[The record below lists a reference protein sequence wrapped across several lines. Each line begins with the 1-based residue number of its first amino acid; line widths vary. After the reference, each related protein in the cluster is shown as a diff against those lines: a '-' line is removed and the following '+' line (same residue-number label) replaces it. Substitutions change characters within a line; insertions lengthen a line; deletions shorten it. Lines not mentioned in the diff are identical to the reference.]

1 MSEHDPFD
9 GKYDESAGNQP
20 SQAAEQGTSPGESAG
35 NQPLLGAPRGRPAES
50 APPASEVAHPETYTR
65 TQLERM
71 RKADL
76 QVAARERGLSTL
88 GDRDDLIDAIWT
100 AQNA

>member
-1 MSEHDPFD
+1 MSAHDPFD
-9 GKYDESAGNQP
+9 GKYDTPAEPAPEAAQP
-20 SQAAEQGTSPGESAG
+20 QGVKTEQA
-35 NQPLLGAPRGRPAES
+35 PLLGAPQERPAEPES

-76 QVAARERGLSTL
+76 QIAARERGLSTA